1 MKQGIIDR
9 AIDNIKGLHELKNK
23 VFPVGRLKYKHKVS
37 SIPLKQYN
45 ITYRIIDNNYIKIQ
59 GIKQHIRVYG
69 LENLKVLMI
78 LYVYTLTCP
87 QGILYFLIHAIPLC
101 CLWPCQ

>member
-1 MKQGIIDR
+1 MKQGVIDR
-9 AIDNIKGLHELKNK
+9 ALDNIKGLHELKNK
-23 VFPVGRLKYKHKVS
+23 GFPVGRLKYKHKVS

-69 LENLKVLMI
+69 LSI
-78 LYVYTLTCP
+78 IPCF
-87 QGILYFLIHAIPLC
+87 ICDDIYFNSLIS
-101 CLWPCQ
+101 